1 MMFASVFAK
10 ELNDYYALRKA
21 SQSQKGLAADC
32 TDLGGFDRYLA
43 ESGLSEKVLTEEAL
57 AAWINSLTCKRST
70 LSSKIARIRG
80 FIKYLNAIG
89 ITAFLPELPKA
100 ARDFEPYIYTDN
112 EVDTIIAEA
121 DNTPM
126 SYITPG
132 SRIHYSEAM
141 LIRVLYGCGL
151 RLGEALALQM
161 KDVDLEGGILTLL
174 HTKGNVERIV
184 PMHPTLNEILHR
196 YCLAMGLIGDP
207 DAYVFPGMTNDY
219 AITKDCAQGR
229 FERILKRVA
238 IEKKGKKPHE
248 RGPCLHCFRNV
259 FILKSI
265 MQAEKSGVS
274 INVHSTYL
282 PTYLGHK
289 SMLNTDRYIRFRNT
303 RFPETLMAFEE
314 FTDGIF
320 PEVCDE

>member
-1 MMFASVFAK
+1 MQKYIDSLL
-10 ELNDYYALRKA
+10 EQLRSKA
-21 SQSQKGLAADC
+21 
-32 TDLGGFDRYLA
+32 Y
-43 ESGLSEKVLTEEAL
+43 SEGSITNYRLMLK
-57 AAWINSLTCKRST
+57 SLCRFMETHC
-70 LSSKIARIRG
+70 
-80 FIKYLNAIG
+80 
-89 ITAFLPELPKA
+89 
-100 ARDFEPYIYTDN
+100 
-112 EVDTIIAEA
+112 VDTY
-121 DNTPM
+121 
-126 SYITPG
+126 SY
-132 SRIHYSEAM
+132 
-141 LIRVLYGCGL
+141 
-151 RLGEALALQM
+151 
-161 KDVDLEGGILTLL
+161 VDLEGGILTLL